1 MSNVRNFYVNMVHN
15 TALKKS
21 QTVTFS
27 LARKPVQSLRQPRM
41 VHIVS
46 TSKARSENLSAVQV
60 GGRMASNGV
69 RSSLLC

>member
-1 MSNVRNFYVNMVHN
+1 
-15 TALKKS
+15 
-21 QTVTFS
+21 
-27 LARKPVQSLRQPRM
+27 M

-46 TSKARSENLSAVQV
+46 TSKARSEKLSAVQV